1 MGNRSIQL
9 RALTLAATLWATVI
23 MAAPAAADFCI
34 RLNGGPFSGDI
45 GFFRFTGALPT
56 KAGKI
61 KALAGRAA
69 GLSPVF
75 GSATVVSLEPGS
87 TQVEIGAT
95 FFIDATQGQFN
106 VFLSGPTF
114 MSGFGYGSYGV
125 YGVNSSVSVAVVDC
139 TTEP

>member
-1 MGNRSIQL
+1 MSNRSRQL
-9 RALTLAATLWATVI
+9 KALTLATALGVTVI
-23 MAAPAAADFCI
+23 VAAPASADFCI

-75 GSATVVSLEPGS
+75 GSATVVSLGRES

-95 FFIDATQGQFN
+95 FFIDAVQGQFD

-114 MSGFGYGSYGV
+114 TSGSGYGSYGE
-125 YGVNSSVSVAVVDC
+125 YGVNDSVSVSVVTC
-139 TTEP
+139 ATEP